1 MNAEMGCEQV
11 REIAPDLAIGI
22 ADGQERD
29 AALRHTA
36 TCSSCRGMVADLS
49 STADELL
56 LLAPEHEPPAGF
68 ESRTVARLGRRRERR
83 RWELRP
89 LAIAAS
95 FALAVAVGAGA
106 VWTTTSGDRRLAES
120 YRQVLSVGQGSFF
133 AAAPLRGPEGSEGTV
148 FGYAGRPSWMFAT
161 VDLPTAGP
169 ERLEV
174 VLTTLDG
181 RRLSLGSAVLG
192 GSHDTWGAR
201 IPVELTAIDQLRFE
215 DGQGRAVLV
224 AYIDA
229 NDPWGSG

>member
-1 MNAEMGCEQV
+1 MSAEMNCEQV

-29 AALRHTA
+29 AALRHTS
-36 TCSSCRGMVADLS
+36 TCSDCRGLVADLS

-56 LLAPEHEPPAGF
+56 PLAPEHEPPAGF
-68 ESRTVARLGRRRERR
+68 ASRTVARLGRLERR
-83 RWELRP
+83 RLGVRG

-95 FALAVAVGAGA
+95 FALAVAIGAGA
-106 VWTTTSGDRRLAES
+106 VWTATSGERRLADS
-120 YRQVLSVGQGSFF
+120 YRDVLSVGQGSFF
-133 AAAPLRGPEGSEGTV
+133 AAAPLRGQEGSEGTV
-148 FGYAGRPSWMFAT
+148 FGYAGQPSWMFAT
-161 VDLPTAGP
+161 VDLPTASAQ
-169 ERLEV
+169 RFEV
-174 VLTTLDG
+174 VLTTRDG

-192 GSHDTWGAR
+192 GSHDTWGAS

-215 DGQGRAVLV
+215 DGEGRAVLV

>member
-1 MNAEMGCEQV
+1 MNADMGCAQV

-36 TCSSCRGMVADLS
+36 TCSSCRALVADLS

-56 LLAPEHEPPAGF
+56 LLAPEREPPAGF
-68 ESRTVARLGRRRERR
+68 ESRTVARLGNLERR
-83 RWELRP
+83 RRGARA

-95 FALAVAVGAGA
+95 FVLAVAIGAGA
-106 VWTTTSGDRRLAES
+106 VLMATSGDRRLAAS
-120 YRQVLSVGQGSFF
+120 YRDVLSVGQGSFF

-148 FGYAGRPSWMFAT
+148 FGYDGRPSWLFAT
-161 VDLPTAGP
+161 VHLPTTGP

-174 VLTTLDG
+174 TLTTRDG
-181 RRLSLGSAVLG
+181 RRVSLGSAVLG
-192 GSHDTWGAR
+192 GGHDTWGTSM
-201 IPVELTAIDQLRFE
+201 PVELSAIQQLRFE
-215 DGQGRAVLV
+215 DDEGRAVLV

-229 NDPWGSG
+229 DDPWGSG